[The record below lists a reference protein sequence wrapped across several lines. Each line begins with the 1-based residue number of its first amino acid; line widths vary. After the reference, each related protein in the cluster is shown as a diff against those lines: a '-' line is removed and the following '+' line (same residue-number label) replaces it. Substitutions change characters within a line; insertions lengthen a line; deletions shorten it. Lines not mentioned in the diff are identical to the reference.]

1 MAKLQKNTNTVYS
14 AGLPAIVKNVI
25 TRVAKAVPWQIHVEV
40 KMTLHM
46 STYTKCVRR
55 EKYLYGCKNSGKPN
69 KIIE

>member
-1 MAKLQKNTNTVYS
+1 MMMS
-14 AGLPAIVKNVI
+14 AVVKNVI
-25 TRVAKAVPWQIHVEV
+25 TRVTMAVQWQIHVAV
-40 KMTLHM
+40 KMTQHM